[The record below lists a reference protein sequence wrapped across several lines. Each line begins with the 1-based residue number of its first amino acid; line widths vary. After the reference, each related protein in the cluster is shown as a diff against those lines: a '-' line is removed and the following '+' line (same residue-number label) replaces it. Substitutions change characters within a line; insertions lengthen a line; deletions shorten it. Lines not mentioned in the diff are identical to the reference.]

1 MTDTPSKPRKILGV
15 NKSADTA
22 KDDERDPFD
31 TVRSGPRGRVALQR
45 ARELKASQPAP
56 APVKRAPRPAEGKAP
71 RPSGERKPW
80 VKREGTD
87 AAQRGPRTEGKR
99 PAIAHHARIGRQPV
113 VVRSDDDVSLRERE
127 ARIRE
132 RLRHTEA

>member
-99 PAIAHHARIGRQPV
+99 PDRKSTHLN
-113 VVRSDDDVSLRERE
+113 SS
-127 ARIRE
+127 
-132 RLRHTEA
+132 HTDISRMPSSA